1 MVEIIL
7 GDITNQKNYEAIVN
21 AANNT
26 LLGGGGV
33 DGAIHRKAGPRLLNE
48 CRTRNGCK
56 TGEVKVTAAY
66 DLPNMYIFHTVG
78 PIWNGGNHGEQYMLR
93 LSHGTDLNS
102 AQNIMENGFEITGDT
117 SSWCGRGVYFY
128 DIKAKAWWAAN
139 RKCEEIKKRTGSQ
152 IKKIVVFAD
161 IIDIKKTD
169 IFDLRI
175 KNDLD
180 AFDMIFGIET
190 IYCVKDTSV
199 ISNICLGGNII

>member
-1 MVEIIL
+1 MYYTVRTTKFME
-7 GDITNQKNYEAIVN
+7 
-21 AANNT
+21 
-26 LLGGGGV
+26 
-33 DGAIHRKAGPRLLNE
+33 NE
-48 CRTRNGCK
+48 MEYTE
-56 TGEVKVTAAY
+56 TY
-66 DLPNMYIFHTVG
+66 
-78 PIWNGGNHGEQYMLR
+78 LR

-152 IKKIVVFAD
+152 IKKTVVFAD

-180 AFDMIFGIET
+180 AFEMFAIPFLSGENKIVLSDVEDDNERIILLRAMLISFFADQDRKKLVIGDFRQRPQPLYEQAIEFADALDMIFGIET

>member
-93 LSHGTDLNS
+93 LCYK
-102 AQNIMENGFEITGDT
+102 NIIEIALMRQIRSVAIPSISTGKFHFPVELAAKIACETVFEYEKKEMLDNI
-117 SSWCGRGVYFY
+117 SLAWVLY
-128 DIKAKAWWAAN
+128 D
-139 RKCEEIKKRTGSQ
+139 
-152 IKKIVVFAD
+152 
-161 IIDIKKTD
+161 KKTYE
-169 IFDLRI
+169 IYRKTFSYFF
-175 KNDLD
+175 KNIVL
-180 AFDMIFGIET
+180 
-190 IYCVKDTSV
+190 S
-199 ISNICLGGNII
+199 